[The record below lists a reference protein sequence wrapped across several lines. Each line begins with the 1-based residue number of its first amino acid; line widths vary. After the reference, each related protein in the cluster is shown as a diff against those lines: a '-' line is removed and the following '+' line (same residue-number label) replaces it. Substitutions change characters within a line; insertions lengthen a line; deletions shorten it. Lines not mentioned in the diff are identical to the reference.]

1 MKHFQRKWEPFFPS
15 RWKNKEVVL
24 KQLLNL
30 TPPQKKKQNKTNS
43 FHQAAKHSKPRVTGN
58 KWDESYDGLILL
70 PKDIFSAGTRRRTPC
85 KAKWIPWV
93 LKMDW
98 TEKDKVEF
106 YEMEYK
112 RGHAF
117 TEIFGDLGENLIK
130 PRPNCPKG
138 NKELLLKM
146 RYNSIW
152 YWHKARNITYYWLKS
167 ITGKYFAAADL
178 ADCSNSAYFNE
189 LWAVV
194 CSPLSRDKIITQ
206 YLNSLAITHNFQA
219 RY

>member
-1 MKHFQRKWEPFFPS
+1 MTRFKRKWETFFPS
-15 RWKNKEVVL
+15 RQKNKEVVL
-24 KQLLNL
+24 KQLLN
-30 TPPQKKKQNKTNS
+30 PQKKKKKYS

-58 KWDESYDGLILL
+58 GWDECYDCLILL
-70 PKDIFSAGTRRRTPC
+70 PKDIFSAGTGRRTLC

-98 TEKDKVEF
+98 TEEDKVEL

-130 PRPNCPKG
+130 PRPNWPKG
-138 NKELLLKM
+138 NKELLPKR

-152 YWHKARNITYYWLKS
+152 YWHEARNITYYWLKS
-167 ITGKYFAAADL
+167 ITGNYSATTDL
-178 ADCSNSAYFNE
+178 ADCSNSAYFNN

-194 CSPLSRDKIITQ
+194 CPQLSRNKIITQ
-206 YLNSLAITHNFQA
+206 YVNSLAITHSFQA